1 MIPKRVKQFYINL
14 TDRYTKE
21 DEKYVKSILDD
32 FEYNLFKDLSNSE
45 KKHSVRV
52 SNEFKK
58 ISEEINLN
66 KLNTTKDLLSEE
78 SEPIEKIKEIIS
90 QKGEQIIK
98 DCILENREMFIK
110 AGLLHDIGKS
120 VKRINII
127 DKSII
132 VILNKLTSGNLKK
145 LKNKK
150 VQCYYKH
157 SEYSEDMLKGYIK
170 DVKMLNLIKK
180 HHCDTDNLE
189 ILLFQIIDDR
199 N

>member
-98 DCILENREMFIK
+98 DCILENREMLIK

-157 SEYSEDMLKGYIK
+157 SEYSENMLKGYIK

-180 HHCDTDNLE
+180 HHSDTDDLE

>member
-170 DVKMLNLIKK
+170 DVKMLNIKK
-180 HHCDTDNLE
+180 K
-189 ILLFQIIDDR
+189 I
-199 N
+199 